1 MRGKGAEQ
9 APKMIILNKVDEMCS
24 DKREEP
30 VEPLSKDDTDVMW
43 NEFLRFRQKIK
54 YNMMTT
60 VLCCC
65 TRKQR
70 AKSNSALYNQLLL
83 KSSEEKLSKAL
94 DVRSIMRTNK
104 YLKLLMHAILTKKG
118 RYLIRNQ

>member
-1 MRGKGAEQ
+1 
-9 APKMIILNKVDEMCS
+9 MIILKKVDELCS
-24 DKREEP
+24 DKRDEN

-54 YNMMTT
+54 YNMITT

-70 AKSNSALYNQLLL
+70 SMANSELYNQLLL
-83 KSSEEKLSKAL
+83 KSSEEKIRKAL
-94 DVRSIMRTNK
+94 DVRTIMRTNK
-104 YLKLLMHAILTKKG
+104 YLKLLMNALLTKKG